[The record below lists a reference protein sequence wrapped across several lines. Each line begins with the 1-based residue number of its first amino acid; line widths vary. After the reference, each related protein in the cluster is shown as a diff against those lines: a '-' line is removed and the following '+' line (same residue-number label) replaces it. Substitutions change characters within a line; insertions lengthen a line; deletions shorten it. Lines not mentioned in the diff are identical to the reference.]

1 MKIYFARHGETDW
14 NIARRIQG
22 TTDIPLNQTG
32 LEQAKRLARNL
43 SENKAN
49 LYKVYSSK
57 QARAYETAK
66 IVGDYFD
73 VPVEKIDGLEEMNL
87 GVWEGHTWKEVE
99 EQYPEELQNWLN
111 NRRYGR
117 TPNGE
122 SYQDVLERLFH
133 ALDSILEESIH
144 ENEEEKDILILTH
157 GAVLLTL
164 LALEE
169 NVAFEVMTSVIEIE
183 NAKAIELDI
192 DEIKKI
198 KGKL

>member
-49 LYKVYSSK
+49 LYKVYSSR

-66 IVGDYFD
+66 IVGDYLD

-87 GVWEGHTWKEVE
+87 GVWEGHTW
-99 EQYPEELQNWLN
+99 
-111 NRRYGR
+111 
-117 TPNGE
+117 
-122 SYQDVLERLFH
+122 
-133 ALDSILEESIH
+133 
-144 ENEEEKDILILTH
+144 NEEEKDILILTH

>member
-32 LEQAKRLARNL
+32 LEQAKRLAKNL
-43 SENKAN
+43 SEKTVN

-57 QARAYETAK
+57 QSRAYETAK
-66 IVGDYFD
+66 IVGDFFD
-73 VPVEKIDGLEEMNL
+73 IPVETIDGLEEMNL

-111 NRRYGR
+111 NRRYGH

-133 ALDSILEESIH
+133 ALDDILKESVQ
-144 ENEEEKDILILTH
+144 ENKEEKDILILSH

-164 LALEE
+164 LALQKD
-169 NVAFEVMTSVIEIE
+169 VAFEVMTSVIEIE
-183 NAKAIELDI
+183 NAKAIEFDC
-192 DEIKKI
+192 DELMKI
-198 KGKL
+198 KRKL